1 MVNDIAAIGPLA
13 VNQRCLGVQSPL
25 KG

>member
-13 VNQRCLGVQSPL
+13 VNQRCLDVQNPL